1 MFSMSIPQISDE
13 EVMKRYEQIKPVITV
28 NGKLYHFREFFL
40 EEIRNNGYLWNRAKD
55 IREEVTPDELEVIP
69 GQYFVCLHTYAYY
82 GLFKPTICEILSQI
96 KESNL
101 SFVRAFEIIDSP
113 QTANDFFKDSF
124 RSIALDNG
132 FHVSVV
138 RLYRKKLL

>member
-28 NGKLYHFREFFL
+28 NGKLYHFREFSL

-69 GQYFVCLHTYAYY
+69 GQDFICLHTYALTTVYLSL
-82 GLFKPTICEILSQI
+82 LFVKFFLKLKNLIFLLSEHS
-96 KESNL
+96 KL
-101 SFVRAFEIIDSP
+101 L
-113 QTANDFFKDSF
+113 
-124 RSIALDNG
+124 IALRQQTT
-132 FHVSVV
+132 FSKMVSC
-138 RLYRKKLL
+138 LSH